1 MSHLREA
8 YGKTLKVLGGSRG
21 GEASPSA
28 VLEPVAPEA
37 GVVVDERF
45 NDGCD
50 EMRRYEEM
58 MKLLFFDE
66 ISIADNDERLF
77 VMLGISAPRM
87 QYFDYQRQ

>member
-1 MSHLREA
+1 
-8 YGKTLKVLGGSRG
+8 LKVLGGSRG

-37 GVVVDERF
+37 GVVGDERF

-58 MKLLFFDE
+58 MKLLFF
-66 ISIADNDERLF
+66 
-77 VMLGISAPRM
+77 
-87 QYFDYQRQ
+87 